1 MMKKERKKHKMKV
14 NSDFYVNV
22 NDIINTKTEKF
33 KENMDDFKM
42 LCAEFFTKNNFG
54 YISQEM
60 LQEIYINIYNSVAL
74 KIQENVNLITGYV
87 DLYVSAVDADDVI

>member
-1 MMKKERKKHKMKV
+1 MKKERKKHKMKV

>member
-1 MMKKERKKHKMKV
+1 MKV